1 MSIRLRLTLYWAA
14 VLAGILIVA
23 AVAVLTLFEREQWG
37 ALEAAL
43 LEEAD
48 TAAEEIARNGLDV
61 APALV
66 RDLSLERDL
75 GPRRRVRLVAGG
87 QVVADY
93 GDTNVPLPALDT
105 SFNTHRTIRA
115 PEAGFAFAVVP
126 FLLRGRKC
134 FLIDGADVR
143 ALQNTIARLRN
154 ILILLVPAL
163 LALCVAGGYWL
174 AGRGLAPMASLA
186 AALDDIQP
194 SDLSARLEMPGT
206 ADEVARLSEVINA
219 LLDRVERASATER
232 RFASDAAHELRT
244 PLAVLRTGLE
254 VALRR
259 ERSADEARTALE
271 HAHQE
276 VIDLCKIADDLL
288 VMARLGGEATVDR
301 KPLDLGALVDEVDT
315 TVEPVAQARNVVL
328 RSQCAPGA
336 IVNGNAS
343 HLRRLVIN
351 LLDNALKY
359 TPEGGAI
366 DVRLRRDGDS
376 THLIVADSGPG
387 IDPADLPRIFDRFY
401 RGAAARGEG
410 SGLGLS
416 LCREIARLHGGEIT
430 AANRPGGGAAFTVT
444 LPLAGIARRTAAL
457 P

>member
-14 VLAGILIVA
+14 VLAGILIA
-23 AVAVLTLFEREQWG
+23 AAAAVLTLFERQQWG
-37 ALEAAL
+37 ALDAAL

-48 TAAEEIARNGLDV
+48 TAAEAIARSGIES
-61 APALV
+61 AASTV
-66 RDLSLERDL
+66 RALSLERDL
-75 GPRRRVRLVAGG
+75 GPRRRVVLMAGG
-87 QVVADY
+87 EVIADY
-93 GDTNVPLPALDT
+93 GNAKVEPPKPDARLKTHGTVRDRSNG
-105 SFNTHRTIRA
+105 FN
-115 PEAGFAFAVVP
+115 FAVVP
-126 FLLRGRKC
+126 FSLGGRDA
-134 FLIDGADVR
+134 FLFDGVGVR
-143 ALQNTIARLRN
+143 SLQSTIARLRN
-154 ILILLVPAL
+154 ILILLVPAV

-186 AALDDIQP
+186 TALDDIQP
-194 SDLSARLEMPGT
+194 SNLSARLQMPGS
-206 ADEVARLSEVINA
+206 ADEVARLTRVINA
-219 LLDRVERASATER
+219 LLDRVEHASATER

-254 VALRR
+254 VALQR

-276 VIDLCKIADDLL
+276 VVDLCKIADELL
-288 VMARLGGEATVDR
+288 MLARLGGEVSVDR
-301 KPLDLGALVDEVDT
+301 KPLDLGALVDEVGA
-315 TVEPVAQARNVVL
+315 TVEPVAQARNVAL
-328 RSQCAPGA
+328 RCECASGA

-359 TPEGGAI
+359 TPECGAI

-376 THLIVADSGPG
+376 TYLIVADSGPG

-416 LCREIARLHGGEIT
+416 LCREIARLHGGEIA
-430 AANRPGGGAAFTVT
+430 AANRPAGGAAFTVT
-444 LPLAGIARRTAAL
+444 LPLDASARRTTKL